1 MKRKLDPQMIP
12 VRTKPIVTESP
23 AVVGTVA
30 SGVVVAVEVDVT
42 RRL

>member
-12 VRTKPIVTESP
+12 VRTKPIVTERP
-23 AVVGTVA
+23 AVFETAVPSVVGA
-30 SGVVVAVEVDVT
+30 VVVGVT